1 MAPGKPVGVIKVQVP
16 RHNAQRIGAKLTAEV
31 EAQADS
37 AGVRT
42 DVGQSS
48 HEMTQAIESAS
59 EWNSLLLTARA
70 NRGPQW
76 DVGTQQFHV
85 EEYSDLYYDPGIL
98 RESAQKQYEEE
109 NGISEEQPE
118 RRGHA
123 SINAQRDGSFHLSNP
138 HNPPPNRH
146 PGPMGG
152 PPSVNYPYP
161 NSPSVMRG
169 PGSFTPGMPQNQY
182 GRHDGSPARMPM
194 HMGGGMGG
202 NIGGMGG
209 GMSAGMAMGMGMGMG
224 GMGGMGNM
232 NGGNMGGMNTM
243 GGSMDFGHQNPSMA
257 MSSGGM
263 GSMPSPGMMAG
274 RRMTRGMAEEYGM
287 H

>member
-16 RHNAQRIGAKLTAEV
+16 RHNAQRMGAKLTAEV

-70 NRGPQW
+70 SRGPHW

-85 EEYSDLYYDPGIL
+85 EEYSDLYYDPTIL

-109 NGISEEQPE
+109 NGPSEEQQE
-118 RRGHA
+118 RQGQTLN
-123 SINAQRDGSFHLSNP
+123 IQRDNSFHLSNP

-146 PGPMGG
+146 SGPMSGG
-152 PPSVNYPYP
+152 PPPINYPYP

-169 PGSFTPGMPQNQY
+169 PGPGQGFPPGMPSNQY
-182 GRHDGSPARMPM
+182 GRHDASPARMQM
-194 HMGGGMGG
+194 HMSGGMGG
-202 NIGGMGG
+202 VVGG
-209 GMSAGMAMGMGMGMG
+209 GMGMG
-224 GMGGMGNM
+224 GMG
-232 NGGNMGGMNTM
+232 NMGGM
-243 GGSMDFGHQNPSMA
+243 GGGIGSIGGNMDFGHQNPAITMGG
-257 MSSGGM
+257 GGM
-263 GSMPSPGMMAG
+263 GGMPSPGMMAG
-274 RRMTRGMAEEYGM
+274 RRMTRGMTEEYGM

>member
-31 EAQADS
+31 ETQADS
-37 AGVRT
+37 AGIRT

-70 NRGPQW
+70 GRGPQW

-85 EEYSDLYYDPGIL
+85 EEYSDLYYDPTLI
-98 RESAQKQYEEE
+98 REAAQKQFEEE
-109 NGISEEQPE
+109 NGPSKEQQE
-118 RRGHA
+118 RQTM
-123 SINAQRDGSFHLSNP
+123 AQRDSSFQLSNP
-138 HNPPPNRH
+138 HIPPNRH
-146 PGPMGG
+146 PVPMGGG

-169 PGSFTPGMPQNQY
+169 PGPGQSFPPAMPPNQY

-202 NIGGMGG
+202 NMV
-209 GMSAGMAMGMGMGMG
+209 
-224 GMGGMGNM
+224 
-232 NGGNMGGMNTM
+232 NMGGN
-243 GGSMDFGHQNPSMA
+243 MDFGHQNPSMA
-257 MSSGGM
+257 IGGGGM
-263 GSMPSPGMMAG
+263 GMPSPGVMAG
-274 RRMTRGMAEEYGM
+274 RRMTRGMTDEYGM